1 MQDILYIELRRIKY
15 QMLPRCD
22 HHMTEHP
29 IGDVIKWSR
38 QHMTAILT
46 NMEEMQK
53 QYFLNIE
60 EEGL

>member
-1 MQDILYIELRRIKY
+1 
-15 QMLPRCD
+15 
-22 HHMTEHP
+22 MTEHP
-29 IGDVIKWSR
+29 IGDVIKLSR